1 MYFSACVSSSFA
13 LLVTAAFANTE
24 KAIFIAPPP
33 TIMTD
38 AQPGLADLNLHSLSP
53 HDPSLSLPLSVAFP
67 TEHQPRGL
75 DSWYLLQR
83 LKEGQRYEL
92 RICWAAIVGL
102 RLLSCAGARLC

>member
-24 KAIFIAPPP
+24 KAIFIAPPS